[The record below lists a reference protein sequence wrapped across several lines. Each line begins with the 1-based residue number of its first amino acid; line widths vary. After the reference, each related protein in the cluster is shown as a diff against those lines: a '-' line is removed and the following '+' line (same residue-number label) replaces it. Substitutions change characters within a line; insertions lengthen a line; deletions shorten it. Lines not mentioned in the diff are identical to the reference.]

1 MTYGMWMYMHVD
13 VYACVCVCVCALT
26 QCNEKVSKKKIKK
39 MTQRLR
45 VPLPSEALG
54 PNFDPWNPH
63 AGKREQSPLAC
74 LLAHMHTYEK

>member
-1 MTYGMWMYMHVD
+1 MHVD

-54 PNFDPWNPH
+54 PNFDP
-63 AGKREQSPLAC
+63 
-74 LLAHMHTYEK
+74 